1 MFFSMPYLPEVSV
14 NHSHTRNKHTGR
26 PVLKREAQAWKNVLR
41 QKVAYWIDEH
51 GIQLEPEQTVII
63 RLTARFPKRGGQKPD
78 GDNFLKLAQDSIAD
92 AFGVGQ
98 RGDYRFLAQVVS
110 VCHDDPEGE
119 LIYEVLINAQ
129 ETETTRAA

>member
-1 MFFSMPYLPEVSV
+1 VFFSMPYLPEVSV
-14 NHSHTRNKHTGR
+14 NHSHTRSRHTGQ
-26 PVLKREAQAWKNVLR
+26 PVLKREAQVWKNVLR

-51 GIQLEPEQTVII
+51 HLQLAPGQQVII
-63 RLTARFPKRGGQKPD
+63 RLDARFSRRPGQKPD

-98 RGDYRFLAQVVS
+98 RGDWRFLAQVASVS
-110 VCHDDPEGE
+110 HNDPEGE

-129 ETETTRAA
+129 ETETTQAA